1 MHDKRQKSGK
11 MSDSEKDDMSISS
24 EDDPVDDFYGSDQ
37 SEFDKGDDISEAENP
52 DEILEKLASEYD
64 QGDSTGEKLASASLA
79 KLVDKIMYTP
89 LHDKKVKEKMER
101 HSHPSNC
108 ANMKATKVNQ
118 GAYRKLKEY
127 TRKRDMHFYKLQQSL
142 LSGITVITRIADM
155 TKKSKTPDK
164 SQTEQTRQLA
174 LDALSLCA
182 HTNFNLNVQRK
193 FLMKP
198 DIGKDY
204 AALCTSDQPQTEW
217 LFGDDLSKSLKEIG
231 DVNRIGKTLVPK
243 HTGNYTAYRGRSS
256 YGRANHY
263 SYGRGNFH
271 KARGY
276 YNKSKNYRQKRG
288 YDRNKNV
295 TAPRIKPCTCV

>member
-1 MHDKRQKSGK
+1 M
-11 MSDSEKDDMSISS
+11 
-24 EDDPVDDFYGSDQ
+24 DDFYGSDQ

-142 LSGITVITRIADM
+142 LSGITVIITRIADM
-155 TKKSKTPDK
+155 TKKSKTLDK
-164 SQTEQTRQLA
+164 SQ
-174 LDALSLCA
+174 
-182 HTNFNLNVQRK
+182 
-193 FLMKP
+193 
-198 DIGKDY
+198 
-204 AALCTSDQPQTEW
+204 SDQTT
-217 LFGDDLSKSLKEIG
+217 GVG
-231 DVNRIGKTLVPK
+231 CTL
-243 HTGNYTAYRGRSS
+243 TM
-256 YGRANHY
+256 
-263 SYGRGNFH
+263 
-271 KARGY
+271 
-276 YNKSKNYRQKRG
+276 
-288 YDRNKNV
+288 
-295 TAPRIKPCTCV
+295 CTY